1 MKNQITLLL
10 AVLLI
15 SITAH
20 AQDYMTLRNGD
31 VLEIKVIEL
40 GIDEIKYKNWPSTL
54 EDPVLVIEKIK
65 VSQIRLSTG
74 QVYEFAKN
82 PFEDAGLYDSQNK
95 NAIKI
100 NFFSPL
106 MSSFYL
112 GYERSVKPGQ
122 SWETELGIVGLG
134 FDPADYNPRGIVL
147 RGGYKFMRSPDYY
160 LKGMRYAHILKGSY
174 IKPELIFTN
183 YSIDTE
189 VYEYDGF
196 SSFYRQERVN
206 TTGFAIML
214 NLGKQ
219 VVYSDAFLVDWYISL
234 GYGFTSNVEINQFG
248 FLGGNADLPIA
259 FGAGLKNGGL
269 F

>member
-1 MKNQITLLL
+1 MKKFSLLTLLL
-10 AVLLI
+10 TLWVGNLF
-15 SITAH
+15 

-31 VLEIKVIEL
+31 VLEVKIIEL

-54 EDPVLVIEKIK
+54 EDPVLVIEKIR

-74 QVYEFAKN
+74 QVYEFSKD
-82 PFEDAGLYDSQNK
+82 PFEDAGLYASQHK
-95 NAIKI
+95 NAFKI

-112 GYERSVKPGQ
+112 GYERSIKPGQ

-134 FDPADYNPRGIVL
+134 FDPADNNPRGVVL

-183 YSIDTE
+183 YSIDTD

-196 SSFYRQERVN
+196 SSFYREERVN

-219 VVYSDAFLVDWYISL
+219 VVYSDAFLVDWYISI
-234 GYGFTSNVEINQFG
+234 GYGFTSDVDINQFG

-259 FGAGLKNGGL
+259 FGAGLKIGGL